1 MMEQCGSG
9 TCILSYKLFSDLVA
23 GVSWAAL
30 RSAPFTTTHT
40 IVCSIALAP
49 TGYGQTGATPTPA
62 ERERQARRAA
72 APHGP

>member
-1 MMEQCGSG
+1 MWFWYVY
-9 TCILSYKLFSDLVA
+9 TLSYKLFSDLVA

-49 TGYGQTGATPTPA
+49 TG
-62 ERERQARRAA
+62 RRAQPQRRPNGNA
-72 APHGP
+72 KPGGPARALD